1 MVVARYAKKHL
12 FYKANT
18 TKFGLEERICG
29 FFFFFLPLYFWKGSR
44 NYRFKSILN
53 QQADSEFEG
62 KILTYT
68 LDLIDFT
75 EQKVLLEVKEQNKMV
90 LFTIS
95 SETSDIE
102 LFSLLFMEEQD
113 TPFHVSVN
121 FSVAELITETE

>member
-18 TKFGLEERICG
+18 TKFRLEERICG
-29 FFFFFLPLYFWKGSR
+29 VFFLPLYFWKGSR
-44 NYRFKSILN
+44 NYWFKSILK

>member
-1 MVVARYAKKHL
+1 M
-12 FYKANT
+12 
-18 TKFGLEERICG
+18 G
-29 FFFFFLPLYFWKGSR
+29 FFFLPLYFWKGSR
-44 NYRFKSILN
+44 NYWFKSILK